1 MNVLLEPN
9 LGSIALKLITAA
21 CLGMLIGIERK
32 SSHKEAGL
40 RTFALIAMGC
50 ALFVAIGTDITP
62 VIFPVSHFPGQ
73 SNTAVPIIASLVTG
87 LGFLGAGIIIFH
99 DEKVRGLTTAAS
111 VWTTAAI
118 GATVGLGMYE
128 IAIIATAV
136 ILFILVVGWQ
146 IEKHLLK
153 LTEDDK

>member
-1 MNVLLEPN
+1 MNVLFEPN
-9 LGSIALKLITAA
+9 LGSIALKLVTAA
-21 CLGMLIGIERK
+21 CLGMLIGLERK

-40 RTFALIAMGC
+40 RTFALIATGC
-50 ALFVAIGTDITP
+50 ALFVALGTDVTP
-62 VIFPVSHFPGQ
+62 ILFPVSQFPGQ
-73 SNTAVPIIASLVTG
+73 GTTALPIIASLVTG

-111 VWTTAAI
+111 VWTTAAV

-128 IAIIATAV
+128 IAIIAAAV
-136 ILFILVVGWQ
+136 VLFILIVGWQ
-146 IEKHLLK
+146 IEKRVLK

>member
-1 MNVLLEPN
+1 MNVLFEPN
-9 LGSIALKLITAA
+9 LGSISLKLITAA
-21 CLGMLIGIERK
+21 CLGMFIGLERK

-40 RTFALIAMGC
+40 RTFALISLGC
-50 ALFVAIGTDITP
+50 TLYVALGNDILTVA
-62 VIFPVSHFPGQ
+62 FPGQ
-73 SNTAVPIIASLVTG
+73 AINPVSIIASLVTG

-111 VWTTAAI
+111 VWTTAAV

-128 IAIIATAV
+128 IAFIATGI

-146 IEKHLLK
+146 IEKRVLK